1 MKSGQIKSLEEPFLS
16 LKKVVS
22 EDDATKSGY
31 KRLPQSERVQRAI
44 EAACEH
50 AEEKFGEKTPA
61 WVLWIREHRAIVGGV
76 WRCVFLV
83 GKVYL
88 WLYARL
94 ATAVRALYAVREEEG
109 PAEQSLQPQRAQLHA
124 ALGLPVDRPL
134 LRSSNALGCAAGAG
148 GRPFPGLLTNVH
160 EGLAP
165 SGVKA
170 GEASLVQGECERF

>member
-1 MKSGQIKSLEEPFLS
+1 M
-16 LKKVVS
+16 VS
-22 EDDATKSGY
+22 QHGM
-31 KRLPQSERVQRAI
+31 
-44 EAACEH
+44 
-50 AEEKFGEKTPA
+50 
-61 WVLWIREHRAIVGGV
+61 
-76 WRCVFLV
+76 
-83 GKVYL
+83 
-88 WLYARL
+88 
-94 ATAVRALYAVREEEG
+94 ATAVRALYAVRCTRCAG
-109 PAEQSLQPQRAQLHA
+109 QSLQPQRAQLHA